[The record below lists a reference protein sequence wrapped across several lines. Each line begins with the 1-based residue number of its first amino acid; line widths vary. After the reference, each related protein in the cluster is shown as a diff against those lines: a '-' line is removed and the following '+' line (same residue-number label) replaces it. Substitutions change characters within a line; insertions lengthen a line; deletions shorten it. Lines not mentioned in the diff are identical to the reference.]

1 MPHRSGYLKSLDSCV
16 VLVAEDDPLCRE
28 IIVKSL
34 SPLYTVVEA
43 TSGEEALA
51 ALNKVKP
58 DLALLDIM
66 MGGVSGID
74 VCKSLQESED
84 ESLRNIGVIFVTSLD
99 NGDQE
104 ETCWNAGAS
113 DFIVKPIRISTLLH
127 RVKAHLTIKCQ
138 SDALRNLAYIDSLT
152 GLHNRRYFFE
162 QVSIHR
168 RQQLRDGSKS
178 VIILL
183 DIDHFKQYN
192 DTYGHIAGDD
202 MLKRVATHIS
212 SSVRRPRDLV
222 ARYGGEEFIVLLSD
236 TDTNGAKQ
244 VAQNILATTDTPKHS
259 SAENAQPLSTISIG
273 IVECTSRATL
283 NDHELIECADKALY
297 AAKAAGRARA
307 CFYNDGETRELTYEI

>member
-28 IIVKSL
+28 IIVQSL

-183 DIDHFKQYN
+183 DIDHFKRIN
-192 DTYGHIAGDD
+192 DRYGHARGDEILVDIANV
-202 MLKRVATHIS
+202 LINNT
-212 SSVRRPRDLV
+212 RPYDSV
-222 ARYGGEEFIVLLSD
+222 ARFGGEEFIILLPN
-236 TDTNGAKQ
+236 T
-244 VAQNILATTDTPKHS
+244 
-259 SAENAQPLSTISIG
+259 SI
-273 IVECTSRATL
+273 
-283 NDHELIECADKALY
+283 DKAKIIAEHLRLKIENHDYNFNENDAVEVTASFGATECDLVKDGWLQILKRVDSGLY
-297 AAKAAGRARA
+297 HAKAAGRNRVIVYNTNNPDADLFGAR
-307 CFYNDGETRELTYEI
+307 

>member
-1 MPHRSGYLKSLDSCV
+1 MPYL
-16 VLVAEDDPLCRE
+16 
-28 IIVKSL
+28 
-34 SPLYTVVEA
+34 
-43 TSGEEALA
+43 G
-51 ALNKVKP
+51 
-58 DLALLDIM
+58 
-66 MGGVSGID
+66 
-74 VCKSLQESED
+74 D
-84 ESLRNIGVIFVTSLD
+84 EPLRNIGVIFVTSLD

-162 QVSIHR
+162 QLSIHR

-178 VIILL
+178 VIMLL

-244 VAQNILATTDTPKHS
+244 VAQNILAAAYTSNQS
-259 SAENAQPLSTISIG
+259 STGSVQPLSNVSIG

-283 NDHELIECADKALY
+283 NDHQLIECADKALY

-307 CFYNDGETRELTYEI
+307 CFYNDGETCELTYEI